1 MRALTLSRVAPAP
14 QTHCRRAAGGAPVC
28 ARGFSLIEVL
38 VSLAVCAL
46 FLAVLLP
53 ASSAALQRLRLSQ
66 LQVQAHA
73 LAAQKIELLS
83 AWPAREPVPR
93 EGAEGSLRW
102 SVLQT
107 AVDTGARE
115 EGPAASLRQFR
126 IRVEVPGDPSPL
138 VELLVQRLG
147 DLSGLSSPR
156 PRPAP

>member
-1 MRALTLSRVAPAP
+1 MIVLTLTHATPAP
-14 QTHCRRAAGGAPVC
+14 QTHGSRSPGGAPTCV
-28 ARGFSLIEVL
+28 RGFSLIEVL

-73 LAAQKIELLS
+73 LAAEKIELLS

-93 EGAEGSLRW
+93 EGTEGSLHW

-107 AVDTGARE
+107 AFDTGAGE
-115 EGPAASLRQFR
+115 ESPAASLRQFR

-147 DLSGLSSPR
+147 DRSGPSVSE

>member
-1 MRALTLSRVAPAP
+1 MMITTLVRIAPP
-14 QTHCRRAAGGAPVC
+14 PHSCSGRPPVGAPTC

-38 VSLAVCAL
+38 VSLGVCAL

-53 ASSAALQRLRLSQ
+53 ASAAALQRLRLSQ

-83 AWPAREPVPR
+83 AWPALEPVPH
-93 EGAEGSLRW
+93 EGIEGSLRW

-107 AVDTGARE
+107 AIETGAGE
-115 EGPAASLRQFR
+115 ESPVASLRQFR

-147 DLSGLSSPR
+147 DLSGLSLSR